1 MQKIT
6 SVTAL
11 KDAIGQL
18 EEKQTVSKQVLKTQ
32 LQLTVESLRPINLLR
47 STINEAFSSPNFV
60 DSMLGAAVGQTA
72 GYVSKKMVVGS
83 TRNPIIRLFGSVLQ
97 TGIAALLTTYGDTI
111 KETAIIIF
119 KSFFKKKA
127 EQDLKPESESQL
139 PRE

>member
-72 GYVSKKMVVGS
+72 GYVSKKVVVGH
-83 TRNPIIRLFGSVLQ
+83 TRNPIIKLFGSILQ

-111 KETAIIIF
+111 KETAVIIF

-127 EQDLKPESESQL
+127 EQDIEPE
-139 PRE
+139 